1 MDILFA
7 QIQADLR
14 SNDALRQS
22 GALLQALQQSAAGK
36 DISVI
41 AKSAVEEIV
50 AAPASAICKK
60 LAFDLIRSTRL
71 TSDLWETVCIGI
83 RNDFDFPDPDVT
95 AAAVSIL
102 AAIPSYRL
110 GKLINDCNKE
120 ITNCFD
126 SGSDNL
132 RYSITE
138 TLGCI
143 LARDDMVILC
153 ENNVNLLDRISN
165 WWRRIGQNMLDRSD
179 SVSKVA
185 FESVGRLFQE
195 FDSKRMSR
203 LAGDKLVD
211 SENSLAIRSNW
222 VSLTVD
228 FVWKKRN
235 ALMSRSL
242 VLPIESFRVTIFPIV
257 YAVKAIGSGSVEVFR
272 KLSKASGN
280 GVVGANMQ
288 ELGNAEK
295 VVGVLDVVTHLNP
308 FLSSSLDPALIFEVG
323 INMLYLADVP
333 GGKPEWAS
341 ASITAILTLWDRQE
355 FSSARESIVRAVVTN
370 LHLLDLHM
378 QVSLFKRLL
387 LMVRNLR
394 AESDRMHALAC
405 ICRTALCVDLFAK
418 ESVRR
423 GQKPLAGTDIVS
435 LFEEVRV
442 KDDLNSITSKSL
454 FREELVASLV
464 ESCFQLSLPLPEQ
477 KNTGTESRVIGAL
490 AYGTGYG
497 ALNWTEP
504 SLEVVEV
511 CKPCV
516 KWDCEGRTY
525 AIDCYLKLLVRLCHI
540 YDTRGGVKRVKD
552 GASQDQI
559 LNETRLQNLQRE
571 LVKELREVNTPRI
584 CARLIWAVA
593 EHIDLEGLDP
603 LLADD
608 PEDPLNIIITNM
620 HKVLF
625 NVDASA
631 NTSNRLQDVQ
641 AVLLCA
647 QRLGSRHPRAGL
659 LLTKELEEFR
669 NSTLADSVNKHQ
681 CRLILQRL
689 KYVGNHQES
698 KWAGVS
704 ETRGDYPFS
713 HHKLTVQFYEAAAAQ
728 DRKLEGLVHKA
739 IQELWRPDPSELTV
753 LLTKGIDSTSLK
765 VPPTAATLS
774 GSSDPCFVEAYH
786 LTDLNDGRVTLH
798 LKVLNLT
805 ELELSRVDI
814 RVGVSGALFFM
825 DGSPQAVRQL
835 RNLGSQDPVLCSV
848 TMGVSQFERSALWV
862 QVLYYPFYGSGG
874 PGDYEGDYTEE
885 DPQVMRQKRSLRPEL
900 GEPVVLGCQPY
911 KIPLT
916 DLLLPHKISPVEYFR
931 LWPSLPAVLEY
942 TGAYTYEGSGFKATA
957 AQQYGASPFL
967 SGLKSLSSKPFHNV
981 CSHILRTV
989 AGFQLCFAAKTWYG
1003 GFVGMMI
1010 FGASEVSRNVD
1021 LGDET
1026 TTMMCKFVIRASDA
1040 SITKE
1045 IESDLQ
1051 GWLDDITDGDVEYMP
1066 EDEVK
1071 QASIERLRISMERIA
1086 LLKAAQPPPKDPNL
1100 DDESEEESEEGSD
1113 EEGEEEKKKRKKK
1126 GKKGKKENGV
1136 DEEEDDEKKGPSTLS
1151 KLTAEEAEHRALQAA
1166 VLQEWYMLSKENSRT
1181 QVH

>member
-22 GALLQALQQSAAGK
+22 GALLQALQQSAAGR

-50 AAPASAICKK
+50 ASPASAISKK

-71 TSDLWETVCIGI
+71 TADLWETVCTGI
-83 RNDFDFPDPDVT
+83 RTDLDFPDPDVT

-110 GKLINDCNKE
+110 GKLIADCNKE
-120 ITNCFD
+120 ISNCFD
-126 SGSDNL
+126 SPSDNL
-132 RYSITE
+132 RFSITE

-143 LARDDMVILC
+143 LARDDLVTLC
-153 ENNVNLLDRISN
+153 ENNMNLLDRVSI
-165 WWRRIGQNMLDRSD
+165 WWTRIGQNMLDRSD
-179 SVSKVA
+179 AVSKVA

-195 FDSKRMSR
+195 FESKRMSR

-211 SENSLAIRSNW
+211 SENSVAIRSNW
-222 VSLTVD
+222 VSSMVD
-228 FVWKKRN
+228 FVWRKRN
-235 ALMSRSL
+235 ALMARSL
-242 VLPIESFRVTIFPIV
+242 ILPVENFRATVYPIV
-257 YAVKAIGSGSVEVFR
+257 YSVKAVASGAIEVIK
-272 KLSKASGN
+272 KLSKSSKNADSN
-280 GVVGANMQ
+280 T
-288 ELGNAEK
+288 LDSGNAEK
-295 VVGVLDVVTHLNP
+295 FVGVSDVVTHLAP
-308 FLSSSLDPALIFEVG
+308 FLASSLDPALIFEVA

-341 ASITAILTLWDRQE
+341 ASTIAILTLWDRQE
-355 FSSARESIVRAVVTN
+355 FSSARESIVKAVVTN
-370 LHLLDLHM
+370 LHLLDLNM

-423 GQKPLAGTDIVS
+423 GQKPLPGTDIAS
-435 LFEEVRV
+435 LFEDSRI
-442 KDDLNSITSKSL
+442 KDDLNSVTSKSL
-454 FREELVASLV
+454 FREELVATLV

-477 KNTGTESRVIGAL
+477 KNSGMESRVIGAL

-504 SLEVVEV
+504 ALEVVEV
-511 CKPCV
+511 CRPCV

-525 AIDCYLKLLVRLCHI
+525 GIDCYLKLLVRLCHI

-571 LVKELREVNTPRI
+571 LVKDLREVNTPRI
-584 CARLIWAVA
+584 CARLIWAIA

-608 PEDPLNIIITNM
+608 PEDPLNIIISNI

-625 NVDASA
+625 NIDSSA
-631 NTSNRLQDVQ
+631 TSTNRLQDVQ

-647 QRLGSRHPRAGL
+647 QRLGSRHARAGQ

-669 NSTLADSVNKHQ
+669 NNGLADSVNKHQ
-681 CRLILQRL
+681 CRLILQRI
-689 KYVGNHQES
+689 KYVASHPES
-698 KWAGVS
+698 RWAGIS
-704 ETRGDYPFS
+704 EARGDYPFS
-713 HHKLTVQFYEAAAAQ
+713 HHKLTVQFYEAFAAQ

-739 IQELWRPDPSELTV
+739 ILELWRPDPSELTL
-753 LLTKGIDSTSLK
+753 LLTKGIDSTLLK
-765 VPPTAATLS
+765 VPPSAYTLT
-774 GSSDPCFVEAYH
+774 GSSDPCYVEAYH
-786 LTDLNDGRVTLH
+786 LTDSSDGRITLH

-805 ELELSRVDI
+805 EIELNRVDI
-814 RVGVSGALFFM
+814 RVGLSGALYFM

-835 RNLGSQDPVLCSV
+835 RDLNSQDPVLCSV
-848 TMGVSQFERSALWV
+848 TVGVSHFERCALWV
-862 QVLYYPFYGSGG
+862 QVLYYPFHGSGVLV
-874 PGDYEGDYTEE
+874 DYEGDYTEE
-885 DPQVMRQKRSLRPEL
+885 DPQIMRQKRSLRPEL
-900 GEPVVLGCQPY
+900 GEPVILRCQPY
-911 KIPLT
+911 KLPLT
-916 DLLLPHKISPVEYFR
+916 ELLLPHKISPVEYFR
-931 LWPSLPAVLEY
+931 LWPSLPAIVEY
-942 TGAYTYEGSGFKATA
+942 TGTYTYEGSGFKATA

-967 SGLKSLSSKPFHNV
+967 SGLKSLSSKPFHKV
-981 CSHILRTV
+981 CSHIIRTV

-1003 GFVGMMI
+1003 GFLGMMI

-1026 TTMMCKFVIRASDA
+1026 TTMMCKFVVRASDA

-1045 IESDLQ
+1045 IGSDLQ
-1051 GWLDDITDGDVEYMP
+1051 AWLDDLTDGGVEYQP

-1071 QASIERLRISMERIA
+1071 VAAAERLRISMERIA
-1086 LLKAAQPPPKDPNL
+1086 LLKAARPPPKTPKS
-1100 DDESEEESEEGSD
+1100 DDDKEEDEEEGGD
-1113 EEGEEEKKKRKKK
+1113 EDKKKKE
-1126 GKKGKKENGV
+1126 KENG
-1136 DEEEDDEKKGPSTLS
+1136 EEDGKKGPSTLS
-1151 KLTAEEAEHRALQAA
+1151 KLTAEEVEHRALQSA
-1166 VLQEWYMLSKENSRT
+1166 VLQEWHMLSKDRSTKVN
-1181 QVH
+1181 

>member
-22 GALLQALQQSAAGK
+22 GALLQALQQSAAGH

-50 AAPASAICKK
+50 AAPASAISKK

-71 TSDLWETVCIGI
+71 TPDLWETVCTGI
-83 RNDFDFPDPDVT
+83 RNDLDFPDPDVT

-120 ITNCFD
+120 ISACFD
-126 SGSDNL
+126 STSDNL
-132 RYSITE
+132 RFSITE
-138 TLGCI
+138 TLGCF
-143 LARDDMVILC
+143 LARDDLVTLC
-153 ENNVNLLDRISN
+153 ENNINLLERVSN
-165 WWRRIGQNMLDRSD
+165 WWNRIAQNMLDKAD

-185 FESVGRLFQE
+185 FESVGKLFQE
-195 FDSKRMSR
+195 FESKRMSR

-211 SENSLAIRSNW
+211 TENAVAIRSNW
-222 VSLTVD
+222 ISSMVD
-228 FVWKKRN
+228 FVWKRRN

-242 VLPIESFRVTIFPIV
+242 ILPVESFRATVYPLV
-257 YAVKAIGSGSVEVFR
+257 YAVKAVASGSIEEIK
-272 KLSKASGN
+272 KLSMSSKSKSDGMILDSAERF
-280 GVVGANMQ
+280 VGAS
-288 ELGNAEK
+288 
-295 VVGVLDVVTHLNP
+295 DVISHLAP
-308 FLSSSLDPALIFEVG
+308 FLSSSLDPSLIFEVG

-341 ASITAILTLWDRQE
+341 TSIIAILTLWERQE
-355 FSSARESIVRAVVTN
+355 YFSARESIVRAVVTN
-370 LHLLDLHM
+370 LHLLDLSM

-394 AESDRMHALAC
+394 TESDRMHALAC

-423 GQKPLAGTDIVS
+423 GQKPLAGTDIAS
-435 LFEEVRV
+435 LFEDPRI
-442 KDDLNSITSKSL
+442 KDDLNSVTSKNL
-454 FREELVASLV
+454 FREELVAMLV

-477 KNTGTESRVIGAL
+477 KSSGMESRVIGAL

-504 SLEVVEV
+504 ALEVVEV
-511 CKPCV
+511 CRPCV

-540 YDTRGGVKRVKD
+540 YDTRGGVKRIKD

-571 LVKELREVNTPRI
+571 LVKDLREVNTPRI
-584 CARLIWAVA
+584 TPRLLWSIS

-603 LLADD
+603 LLSDD
-608 PEDPLNIIITNM
+608 PEDPLNIIVSNI

-625 NVDASA
+625 NIDSSA
-631 NTSNRLQDVQ
+631 TATNRIQDVQ

-647 QRLGSRHPRAGL
+647 QRLGSRNPRAGL

-669 NSTLADSVNKHQ
+669 INPSADSVNRHQ
-681 CRLILQRL
+681 CRYILQRI
-689 KYVGNHQES
+689 KYVTNHADD
-698 KWAGVS
+698 KWTGVS
-704 ETRGDYPFS
+704 DARGDYPFT
-713 HHKLTVQFYEAAAAQ
+713 HHKLTVQFYDSSAAQ

-739 IQELWRPDPSELTV
+739 ILELWRPDPGELTQ
-753 LLTKGIDSTSLK
+753 LLTEGVNSSRIQDPPST
-765 VPPTAATLS
+765 VALS
-774 GSSDPCFVEAYH
+774 GSSDPCYVEGYH
-786 LTDLNDGRVTLH
+786 LTDANDGKITLH

-805 ELELSRVDI
+805 EIELSRADI
-814 RVGVSGALFFM
+814 RIGLTGGLYFM
-825 DGSPQAVRQL
+825 NGSPQAVRQL
-835 RNLGSQDPVLCSV
+835 RDLNSQEPVWCSV
-848 TMGVSQFERSALWV
+848 TVGVSHFERCALWV
-862 QVLYYPFYGSGG
+862 HVLYFPPGV
-874 PGDYEGDYTEE
+874 GDYSEE
-885 DPQVMRQKRSLRPEL
+885 DPQAYKQKKSLRHET
-900 GEPVVLGCQPY
+900 EDPVILRCQPY

-916 DLLLPHKISPVEYFR
+916 ELLLPHKISPVEYFR
-931 LWPSLPAVLEY
+931 MWPSLPAIVEC
-942 TGAYTYEGSGFKATA
+942 TGMYTYEGSGFKATA
-957 AQQYGASPFL
+957 AQQYGESPFL
-967 SGLKSLSSKPFHNV
+967 SGLKSLSSKPFHKV
-981 CSHILRTV
+981 CSHVIRTV
-989 AGFQLCFAAKTWYG
+989 AGFQLCYAAKTWYG

-1026 TTMMCKFVIRASDA
+1026 TTMICKFVVRASDA

-1045 IESDLQ
+1045 IGADLQ
-1051 GWLDDITDGDVEYMP
+1051 GWMDDLTDGTIEYMP
-1066 EDEVK
+1066 EEEVK
-1071 QASIERLRISMERIA
+1071 TAAAERLRISMERLA
-1086 LLKAAQPPPKDPNL
+1086 LLKAARPRPKSPKPEDKEDDD
-1100 DDESEEESEEGSD
+1100 DDEEDKEKKDD
-1113 EEGEEEKKKRKKK
+1113 EEDGEG
-1126 GKKGKKENGV
+1126 GKS
-1136 DEEEDDEKKGPSTLS
+1136 KGPSTLFELS
-1151 KLTAEEAEHRALQAA
+1151 PEEVEHRALQVA
-1166 VLQEWYMLSKENSRT
+1166 VLQEWHMLCKDRSIKVN
-1181 QVH
+1181 

>member
-22 GALLQALQQSAAGK
+22 GALLQALQQSAAGR
-36 DISVI
+36 DISVL

-50 AAPASAICKK
+50 ASPASAISKK

-71 TSDLWETVCIGI
+71 TADLWETVCTGI
-83 RNDFDFPDPDVT
+83 RNDLDFPDPDVT

-110 GKLINDCNKE
+110 GKLISDCNKQ
-120 ITNCFD
+120 ISSCFD
-126 SGSDNL
+126 SSSDNL
-132 RYSITE
+132 RFASTE

-143 LARDDMVILC
+143 LARDDLVTLC
-153 ENNVNLLDRISN
+153 ENNMNLLDRVSN
-165 WWRRIGQNMLDRSD
+165 WWNRIGQNMLDKSD
-179 SVSKVA
+179 AVAKVA

-195 FDSKRMSR
+195 FESKRMSR

-211 SENSLAIRSNW
+211 SENSVAIRSNW
-222 VSLTVD
+222 VSSMVD
-228 FVWKKRN
+228 FVWRRRN
-235 ALMSRSL
+235 ALMARSL
-242 VLPIESFRVTIFPIV
+242 VLPIENFRATVCPLV
-257 YAVKAIGSGSVEVFR
+257 YAVKAVASGSLEVIK
-272 KLSKASGN
+272 KLSRSSKSGN
-280 GVVGANMQ
+280 ASSLDTVNV
-288 ELGNAEK
+288 EK
-295 VVGVLDVVTHLNP
+295 FVGVSDVVSHLAP
-308 FLSSSLDPALIFEVG
+308 FLASSLDPSLIFEVG

-341 ASITAILTLWDRQE
+341 TSIIAILTLWDRQE

-370 LHLLDLHM
+370 LHLLDLSM
-378 QVSLFKRLL
+378 QVSLFNKLL

-423 GQKPLAGTDIVS
+423 GQKPVPGTDIAS
-435 LFEEVRV
+435 LFENARIKE
-442 KDDLNSITSKSL
+442 DLHSVTSKTL
-454 FREELVASLV
+454 FREELVAMLV

-477 KNTGTESRVIGAL
+477 KNSGMESRVIGAL

-504 SLEVVEV
+504 ALEVVEV
-511 CKPCV
+511 CRPCV

-559 LNETRLQNLQRE
+559 LNETRLQNLQRD
-571 LVKELREVNTPRI
+571 LVKDLREVHTPRI
-584 CARLIWAVA
+584 CTRLIWAIS

-608 PEDPLNIIITNM
+608 PEDPLNIIISNI

-625 NVDASA
+625 NIDSSAS
-631 NTSNRLQDVQ
+631 NTNRLQDVQ

-647 QRLGSRHPRAGL
+647 QRLGSRNPRAGQL
-659 LLTKELEEFR
+659 LIKELEEFR
-669 NSTLADSVNKHQ
+669 TNALADSVNKHQ
-681 CRLILQRL
+681 CRLILQRI
-689 KYVGNHQES
+689 KYVTNHSES
-698 KWAGVS
+698 KWAGVG
-704 ETRGDYPFS
+704 EARGDYPFS
-713 HHKLTVQFYEAAAAQ
+713 HHKLTVQFYDASAAQ

-739 IQELWRPDPSELTV
+739 ILELWRPDPSELA
-753 LLTKGIDSTSLK
+753 LLLAKRVDSTLLK
-765 VPPTAATLS
+765 VPPSAYTLT
-774 GSSDPCFVEAYH
+774 GSSDPCYVEAYH
-786 LTDLNDGRVTLH
+786 LTDPSDGRFTLH

-805 ELELSRVDI
+805 EIELNRVDL
-814 RVGVSGALFFM
+814 RVGLSGGLYFM

-835 RNLGSQDPVLCSV
+835 RNLNSQEPVLTSV
-848 TMGVSQFERSALWV
+848 TVGVSHFERCDLWV
-862 QVLYYPFYGSGG
+862 QVLYYPFYGSG
-874 PGDYEGDYTEE
+874 PANYEDSEE
-885 DPQVMRQKRSLRPEL
+885 DPQVMRQKKSPRPEL
-900 GEPVVLGCQPY
+900 GEPVILRCQPY

-916 DLLLPHKISPVEYFR
+916 ELLLPHKISPVEYFR
-931 LWPSLPAVLEY
+931 LWPSLPAIVEC
-942 TGAYTYEGSGFKATA
+942 TGTYTYEGSGFMATA
-957 AQQYGASPFL
+957 AQQYGESPFL
-967 SGLKSLSSKPFHNV
+967 SGLKSLSSKPFHRV
-981 CSHILRTV
+981 CSHIIRTV
-989 AGFQLCFAAKTWYG
+989 AGFELCFAAKTWYG
-1003 GFVGMMI
+1003 GFLGMMV

-1026 TTMMCKFVIRASDA
+1026 TTMMCKFVIRASDE

-1045 IESDLQ
+1045 IASDFQ
-1051 GWLDDITDGDVEYMP
+1051 GWLDDLTDGGVEYMP

-1071 QASIERLRISMERIA
+1071 VTAAENLKISMERIA
-1086 LLKAAQPPPKDPNL
+1086 LLKAARPRPKSPKSED
-1100 DDESEEESEEGSD
+1100 EEEE
-1113 EEGEEEKKKRKKK
+1113 
-1126 GKKGKKENGV
+1126 
-1136 DEEEDDEKKGPSTLS
+1136 EEEDDENNKNDDILNVEGGKTKGPTTLF

-1166 VLQEWYMLSKENSRT
+1166 IIQEWHMLCKDRNT
-1181 QVH
+1181 KVN